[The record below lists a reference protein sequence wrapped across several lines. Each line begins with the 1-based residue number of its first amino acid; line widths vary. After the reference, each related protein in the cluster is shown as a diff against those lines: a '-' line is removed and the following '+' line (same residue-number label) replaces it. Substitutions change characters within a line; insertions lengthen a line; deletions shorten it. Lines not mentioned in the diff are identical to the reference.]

1 VTALNVIA
9 LDAIKDVPGAP
20 MPLVEREVRFTAID
34 FCDYTLTW
42 RVELNDANIVDGTA
56 EYTMTPPADSRIAT
70 VLYASANGIRLLPT
84 TERRLDDTED
94 GWRLSTTKAAQAQWY
109 YLPDRTTIRIAL
121 TPSENITSG
130 LGITVALKPTQDA
143 KTLPDQLYEDN
154 LEALR
159 AGTLARLLSI
169 PAKEWSN
176 PDAGLYYRG
185 EYERAKR
192 KEKAER
198 LNDYTRSSSLSI
210 VPGGNYGG
218 ARRRN
223 AEED

>member
-1 VTALNVIA
+1 MTALNVIA
-9 LDAIKDVPGAP
+9 LDALKDVPGAP

-42 RVELNDANIVDGTA
+42 RMDLSNANIVSGTSD
-56 EYTMTPPADSRIAT
+56 YTMVPPADGRIAT
-70 VLYASANGIRLLPT
+70 VLYASADGLRILPT

-94 GWRLSTTKAAQAQWY
+94 GWRLSTTKASQAQWY

-121 TPSENITSG
+121 TPSESITSG

-154 LEALR
+154 LEAIR
-159 AGTLARLLSI
+159 AGTLARLFSA
-169 PAKEWSN
+169 PGKEWSN
-176 PDAGLYYRG
+176 PQAGVYYRN

-198 LNDYTRSSSLSI
+198 LNDYTRMSSLSI

-218 ARRRN
+218 SRRRT
-223 AEED
+223 ADEE